1 MFQIEQFECVLK
13 DPFHLLT
20 VHLPVFD
27 KLKTEIIVY
36 PSPKEVAG
44 LQELQ
49 QLLTGSYRTNFS
61 FTMMKHLLS
70 VLNDMNVN
78 LSALFIGKHLL
89 KCRRYKRSNMNL

>member
-13 DPFHLLT
+13 DPFHLLS

-27 KLKTEIIVY
+27 KLRTEIIVY
-36 PSPKEVAG
+36 PSPKEVAD

-49 QLLTGSYRTNFS
+49 QLFKWILSNEFFF

-70 VLNDMNVN
+70 V
-78 LSALFIGKHLL
+78 
-89 KCRRYKRSNMNL
+89 